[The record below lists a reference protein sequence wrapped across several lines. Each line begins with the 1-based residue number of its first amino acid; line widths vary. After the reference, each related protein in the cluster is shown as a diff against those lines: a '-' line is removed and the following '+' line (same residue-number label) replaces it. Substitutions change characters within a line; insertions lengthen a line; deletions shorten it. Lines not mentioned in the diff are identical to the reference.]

1 MPSGVAVWPAGS
13 LQWVGAVEMSG
24 LARQAPSC
32 RWPAPPAAS
41 RGAAMLLGA
50 PGQGLVPAAPT
61 PPFLSS
67 AHPPHLC
74 YLSGLFGNQGLP
86 VALLASFRP
95 QSLGVTCV
103 LAMPPP
109 AL

>member
-1 MPSGVAVWPAGS
+1 MPGPV
-13 LQWVGAVEMSG
+13 L
-24 LARQAPSC
+24 
-32 RWPAPPAAS
+32 PPAS
-41 RGAAMLLGA
+41 TPGRVPWGCHAAGA